1 MNVFPPSQKRWL
13 QGLNDQ
19 LPAYLQKLEFP
30 SQVGQFLPCK
40 TGATEFGKQLALGYS
55 CFALKTYYMF
65 GLWQGLDA
73 QKQTEWIRFIKSYQ
87 IKGRY
92 GGDILTTNAFID
104 PPLVD
109 FHKSRDTFRQRVMHY
124 FKPYGKLT
132 MQQAVIIAETK
143 QAIATLLEVGET
155 ADAPY
160 AGFPRSP
167 EGVQKQIS
175 QLDWTKPWGAG
186 GQASALVVFL
196 KTQAPQLINEQDVRL
211 LVDVCK
217 NAFTSLANAQSGLYF
232 TGNTSPFYDEAI
244 NGAMKVLTALDWLEM
259 PVHYPEQL
267 IDSCLV
273 RLPSPEGCHLVDAVY
288 VLYRCLQSTSYR
300 KQEIQAYCG
309 QVLEMIQKHHNMD
322 GGLSYSI
329 GRSQTSYYGAPITK
343 GLPESDIH
351 GTILLTWAIA
361 MILNILE
368 DNFLGWKAIRP

>member
-1 MNVFPPSQKRWL
+1 MISTSQKDF
-13 QGLNDQ
+13 LNQ
-19 LPAYLQKLEFP
+19 LNERLLAYLQRLESP
-30 SQVGQFLPCK
+30 LQTGRFLPCE
-40 TGATEFGKQLALGYS
+40 TGATELGKQLALGYS
-55 CFALKTYYMF
+55 CFALKTYYML
-65 GLWQGLDA
+65 GLWQSLDA

-87 IKGRY
+87 VKGQY
-92 GGDILTTNAFID
+92 GGDARATNAFID
-104 PPLVD
+104 PALVD
-109 FHKSRDTFRQRVMHY
+109 FHKPHYTFRHRVVQY
-124 FKPYGKLT
+124 FKPSEKLT

-155 ADAPY
+155 MDAPY

-167 EGVQKQIS
+167 EGVQKHIS
-175 QLDWTKPWGAG
+175 HLDWMKPWGAG

-196 KTQAPQLINEQDVRL
+196 KTQAPRLMNEQDVRL

-217 NAFTSLANAQSGLYF
+217 NSVTSLANAQSGLYF

-288 VLYRCLQSTSYR
+288 VLYRCLQYTSYR
-300 KQEIQAYCG
+300 KQEIQAYCI
-309 QVLEMIQKHHNMD
+309 QVLDMIQKHHNRD
-322 GGLSYSI
+322 GGLSYFI
-329 GRSQTSYYGAPITK
+329 GKSQTSYYGAPITK

-351 GTILLTWAIA
+351 GTILLIWAIA

-368 DNFLGWKAIRP
+368 DNFLDWKAIRP